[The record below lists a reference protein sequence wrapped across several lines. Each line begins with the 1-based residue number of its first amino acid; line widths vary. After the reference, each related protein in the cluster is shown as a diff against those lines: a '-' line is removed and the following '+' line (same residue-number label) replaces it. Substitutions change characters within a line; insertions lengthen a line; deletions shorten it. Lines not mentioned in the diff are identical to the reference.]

1 MNLAK
6 RIAQEFNRVDTDIS
20 NLDVSPLN
28 KPVITS
34 PLNGAV
40 DYIGNI
46 TSTYSTSNS
55 YKGVQDWV
63 RHEASLDVNFTTLI
77 DSYEGS
83 DNLTSWVPNVGLA
96 LTTVYVRTRHG
107 SDNHLSAWSD
117 PVSFTTPDIYV
128 VLPTL
133 DVAGAP
139 SSVTLTPL
147 LTGGAFDV
155 YNGSDTH
162 ISTDW
167 QVLNASDNS
176 VVWES
181 LNDTQNLLSITTGT
195 LPIDTDLVFRVR
207 YKGAVY
213 GSSAWAVV
221 SAKTLNIYVQTPVL
235 TVAGYPDSLT
245 LSPALSASA
254 FVIVNGTANHT
265 STDWEIRKV
274 SDNSVAWSSIGDTVN
289 KTSITASGLDVLT
302 QYKIRVKYN
311 SDLYGSSNW
320 IEVTRT
326 TLNVYVENPTI
337 TVEGTPDEVP
347 KNPTISGSTFSV
359 MNGTDTHEAT
369 DYQVVRVSDGVVVW
383 ESLENTVNK
392 TSIRTGD
399 LVESTAY
406 IFKMRYK
413 GTTYGYSQW
422 VQVTG
427 TTKAVFSVAYGVE
440 WNSATDTYLRT
451 GAASGVANS
460 TSYAGAIQ
468 TQMRR
473 CVLNADGTVKY
484 YLHPTDSTKKA
495 DGTAAII
502 NGTDGNVMVEIP
514 KFWYKYEHVSGVH
527 KWSISDSNR
536 GPDYEVHPAF
546 IRGGVEKDYRYYPA
560 YGGFNL
566 SGKLISGSGRTPT
579 VSKTRAQFRILAAA
593 NGAGWSQI
601 DWNLLVAVQLLYL
614 TEYADFNS
622 QAMIGRGNDTGSD
635 YTMTTGGSDSIGNA
649 SSLSTNNDTWMS
661 YRGIENWYASML
673 KFIDGVNVQERKYF
687 INSNPA
693 TFADGVFTGDYVDS
707 GITSVATDGYV
718 SNLVPSKKGF
728 VASAVAGSDSTY
740 IPDYFYQAVG
750 SKVVLFGGSAGY
762 GLDAGG
768 FYLSANYGASSAS
781 GSIGSGVSY

>member
-34 PLNGAV
+34 PLNGTIG
-40 DYIGNI
+40 YIGNI

-55 YKGVQDWV
+55 YKVVQDWV
-63 RHEASLDVNFTTLI
+63 RHEASLDINFTTLI

-83 DNLTSWVPNVGLA
+83 NNLTSWVPNVGA

-117 PVSFTTPDIYV
+117 PVSFTTPDTYV
-128 VLPTL
+128 VAPSL
-133 DVAGAP
+133 DVTGAP
-139 SSVTLTPL
+139 SNVTLTPL
-147 LTGGAFDV
+147 LIGGAFNV
-155 YNGSDTH
+155 YNGTDTH
-162 ISTDW
+162 ASTDW

-176 VVWES
+176 VVWKS

-207 YKGAVY
+207 YNGVVY
-213 GSSAWAVV
+213 GSSAWV
-221 SAKTLNIYVQTPVL
+221 
-235 TVAGYPDSLT
+235 
-245 LSPALSASA
+245 
-254 FVIVNGTANHT
+254 
-265 STDWEIRKV
+265 
-274 SDNSVAWSSIGDTVN
+274 
-289 KTSITASGLDVLT
+289 
-302 QYKIRVKYN
+302 
-311 SDLYGSSNW
+311 
-320 IEVTRT
+320 EVTAK

-337 TVEGTPDEVP
+337 TVEGTIDKVP

-399 LVESTAY
+399 LVKSTAY

-427 TTKAVFSVAYGVE
+427 TTKAVFSATYGVE

-527 KWSISDSNR
+527 KWSISDGNH

-560 YGGFNL
+560 YEGFNL

-579 VSKTRAQFRILAAA
+579 VSQTRAQFRILAAA

-635 YTMTTGGSDSIGNA
+635 YTMTTGGSNSIGNA

-661 YRGIENWYASML
+661 YRGIENWYASMF

-693 TFADGVFTGDYVDS
+693 TFADDVFTGDYVDS
-707 GITSVATDGYV
+707 GITSVATNGYV

-740 IPDYFYQAVG
+740 IPDYFYQAAG
-750 SKVVLFGGSAGY
+750 STVVLFGGAAGD
-762 GLDAGG
+762 GLVAGG
-768 FYLSANYGASSAS
+768 FYLSATDGASSAA
-781 GSIGSGVSY
+781 GKVGSGVSY

>member
-34 PLNGAV
+34 PLNGTI

-55 YKGVQDWV
+55 YKGVQNWV
-63 RHEASLDVNFTTLI
+63 RHEASLDIDFTTLI

-83 DNLTSWVPNVGLA
+83 NNLTSWVPNVGLA

-117 PVSFTTPDIYV
+117 PISFTTPDVYV
-128 VLPTL
+128 VAPSL

-139 SSVTLTPL
+139 SNVTLTPL
-147 LTGGAFDV
+147 LTGGAFNV
-155 YNGSDTH
+155 YNGTDTH
-162 ISTDW
+162 ASTNW

-207 YKGAVY
+207 YNGVVY
-213 GSSAWAVV
+213 GSSAWV
-221 SAKTLNIYVQTPVL
+221 
-235 TVAGYPDSLT
+235 
-245 LSPALSASA
+245 
-254 FVIVNGTANHT
+254 
-265 STDWEIRKV
+265 
-274 SDNSVAWSSIGDTVN
+274 
-289 KTSITASGLDVLT
+289 
-302 QYKIRVKYN
+302 
-311 SDLYGSSNW
+311 
-320 IEVTRT
+320 EVTAK

-337 TVEGTPDEVP
+337 TVEGTIDKVP

-392 TSIRTGD
+392 TSIRTGN

-427 TTKAVFSVAYGVE
+427 TTNAVFIVAYGVE

-527 KWSISDSNR
+527 KWSISDSNH

-560 YGGFNL
+560 YEGFNL
-566 SGKLISGSGRTPT
+566 SGKLISGSGRIPITNQ
-579 VSKTRAQFRILAAA
+579 TRAQFRILAAA

-622 QAMIGRGNDTGSD
+622 QAMIGRGNDVGSD

-661 YRGIENWYASML
+661 YRGIENWYASMF

-693 TFADGVFTGDYVDS
+693 TFADDVFTGDYVDS
-707 GITSVATDGYV
+707 GITSVATSGYV
-718 SNLVPSKKGF
+718 NNLVSSKKGF

-740 IPDYFYQAVG
+740 IPDYFSQAAGAV
-750 SKVVLFGGSAGY
+750 VVLFGGSAGY
-762 GLDAGG
+762 GLYAGG
-768 FYLSANYGASSAS
+768 FCLGADYGASGAS
-781 GSIGSGVSY
+781 GKIGSGVSY

>member
-181 LNDTQNLLSITTGT
+181 LNDTQNLLSITTGI

-207 YKGAVY
+207 YNGAVY
-213 GSSAWAVV
+213 GSSAWVGV
-221 SAKTLNIYVQTPVL
+221 SAKTLNI
-235 TVAGYPDSLT
+235 
-245 LSPALSASA
+245 
-254 FVIVNGTANHT
+254 
-265 STDWEIRKV
+265 
-274 SDNSVAWSSIGDTVN
+274 
-289 KTSITASGLDVLT
+289 
-302 QYKIRVKYN
+302 
-311 SDLYGSSNW
+311 
-320 IEVTRT
+320 
-326 TLNVYVENPTI
+326 YVENPTI

-527 KWSISDSNR
+527 KWSISDGNR

-560 YGGFNL
+560 YEGFNL
-566 SGKLISGSGRTPT
+566 SGKLISGSGRIPT
-579 VSKTRAQFRILAAA
+579 VSQTRAQFRILAAA

-622 QAMIGRGNDTGSD
+622 QAMIGRGNDAGSD

-661 YRGIENWYASML
+661 YRGIENWYASMF

-693 TFADGVFTGDYVDS
+693 TFADDVFTGDYVDS
-707 GITSVATDGYV
+707 GITSVATNGYV

-740 IPDYFYQAVG
+740 IPDYFYQAAG
-750 SKVVLFGGSAGY
+750 GLIVLFGGSAGG

-768 FYLSANYGASSAS
+768 FSLYAAYGASSAS
-781 GSIGSGVSY
+781 GAVGSGVSY

>member
-34 PLNGAV
+34 PLNGTI

-63 RHEASLDVNFTTLI
+63 RHEASLDINFTTLI

-83 DNLTSWVPNVGLA
+83 NNLTGWVPNVGLV

-117 PVSFTTPDIYV
+117 PISFTTPDIYV
-128 VLPTL
+128 AAPSL

-139 SSVTLTPL
+139 SNVALTPL
-147 LTGGAFDV
+147 LTGGAFNV
-155 YNGSDTH
+155 YNGTDTH
-162 ISTDW
+162 ASTDW

-207 YKGAVY
+207 YNGVVY
-213 GSSAWAVV
+213 GSGAWV
-221 SAKTLNIYVQTPVL
+221 
-235 TVAGYPDSLT
+235 
-245 LSPALSASA
+245 
-254 FVIVNGTANHT
+254 
-265 STDWEIRKV
+265 
-274 SDNSVAWSSIGDTVN
+274 
-289 KTSITASGLDVLT
+289 
-302 QYKIRVKYN
+302 
-311 SDLYGSSNW
+311 
-320 IEVTRT
+320 EVTAK

-337 TVEGTPDEVP
+337 TVEGTIDKVP

-422 VQVTG
+422 VQVTD

-527 KWSISDSNR
+527 KWSISDGNL

-579 VSKTRAQFRILAAA
+579 VSQTRDQFRILAAA

-622 QAMIGRGNDTGSD
+622 QAMIGRGNDAGSD
-635 YTMTTGGSDSIGNA
+635 YTMTTGGSNSIGNA

-661 YRGIENWYASML
+661 YRGIENWYASMF

-693 TFADGVFTGDYVDS
+693 TFADDVFTGNYVDS
-707 GITSVATDGYV
+707 GITSVAANGYV

-740 IPDYFYQAVG
+740 IPDYFYQAAG
-750 SKVVLFGGSAGY
+750 SMIVVFGGYAGL

-768 FYLSANYGASSAS
+768 FCLFAANGASIAYRN
-781 GSIGSGVSY
+781 IGSGVSY

>member
-34 PLNGAV
+34 PLNGTI

-63 RHEASLDVNFTTLI
+63 RHEASLDINFTTLI

-83 DNLTSWVPNVGLA
+83 NNLTSWVPNVGA

-117 PVSFTTPDIYV
+117 PISFTTPDIYV
-128 VLPTL
+128 VAPSL

-139 SSVTLTPL
+139 SNVTLTPL
-147 LTGGAFDV
+147 LTGGAFNV
-155 YNGSDTH
+155 YNGTDTH
-162 ISTDW
+162 ASTDW

-207 YKGAVY
+207 YNGVVY
-213 GSSAWAVV
+213 GSSAWIEVTGT
-221 SAKTLNIYVQTPVL
+221 TLNI
-235 TVAGYPDSLT
+235 
-245 LSPALSASA
+245 
-254 FVIVNGTANHT
+254 
-265 STDWEIRKV
+265 
-274 SDNSVAWSSIGDTVN
+274 
-289 KTSITASGLDVLT
+289 
-302 QYKIRVKYN
+302 
-311 SDLYGSSNW
+311 
-320 IEVTRT
+320 
-326 TLNVYVENPTI
+326 YVENPTI

-347 KNPTISGSTFSV
+347 KNPTISGSAFSV

-422 VQVTG
+422 VQVTD
-427 TTKAVFSVAYGVE
+427 TTKAVFSVTYGVE

-527 KWSISDSNR
+527 KWSIADGNY

-546 IRGGVEKDYRYYPA
+546 IRGGVEKNYRYYPA
-560 YGGFNL
+560 YEGFNL

-579 VSKTRAQFRILAAA
+579 VSQTRAQFRILAAA

-622 QAMIGRGNDTGSD
+622 QAMIGRGNDAGSD
-635 YTMTTGGSDSIGNA
+635 YTMTTGGSNSIGNA

-661 YRGIENWYASML
+661 YRGIENWYASMF

-693 TFADGVFTGDYVDS
+693 TFADDVFTGDYVDS
-707 GITSVATDGYV
+707 GITSVATNGYV

-740 IPDYFYQAVG
+740 IPDYFYQATG
-750 SKVVLFGGSAGY
+750 DMVVVFFGGAAGLGLSAGSFC
-762 GLDAGG
+762 LLAA
-768 FYLSANYGASSAS
+768 SGASIAD
-781 GSIGSGVSY
+781 GTVGSGVSY